1 MPVRSIHE
9 ARAMAIQMQKEKYGG
24 GEDMLAMEVEEE
36 ERFLRGFSPDVGSS
50 SPVAP
55 LKLNNRITA
64 KLSTTTVVQ
73 ATRTDDYDELDVRFR
88 SALSSERLADLSFL
102 RSLSTPSSARSRRS
116 SAFSTRRPTTCRWRA
131 STAVAAAKP
140 CASRPYRPLLRQ
152 LTPGRPQHE
161 LQAEPCKACG
171 EG

>member
-1 MPVRSIHE
+1 MPVRSIHD

-55 LKLNNRITA
+55 LKLNNRVTA

-73 ATRTDDYDELDVRFR
+73 ATRTDDYDELDVRCR
-88 SALSSERLADLSFL
+88 SPLSTGCLADLSFL
-102 RSLSTPSSARSRRS
+102 CSLNTPSSAKSRRS
-116 SAFSTRRPTTCRWRA
+116 SASSTRRAMTCMWRA
-131 STAVAAAKP
+131 STGAAAVRP
-140 CASRPYRPLLRQ
+140 CASRPSLPLLR
-152 LTPGRPQHE
+152 
-161 LQAEPCKACG
+161 
-171 EG
+171 